1 MSMRYKIHHEQKPNK
16 QQAKKKKK
24 KTLLSKFP
32 RQIPSGGHWRFES
45 KRWGQH
51 KYKLITGICIAEL
64 LGPAGAAQPHK
75 DQ

>member
-45 KRWGQH
+45 KR
-51 KYKLITGICIAEL
+51 
-64 LGPAGAAQPHK
+64 
-75 DQ
+75 